1 MKKTSESKILLAL
14 RGYFLTGIVV
24 TAPVGLSLYI
34 VWSILLWVD
43 EKVGTIIPLHLT
55 DSNYIPGLGVI
66 IAASFFIVV
75 GWFARN
81 YFGRLLIELSD
92 YILERL
98 PFVKT
103 IYGTL
108 KQVFEMI
115 MGQQAQAFR
124 EVVMVEFPREGN
136 WSVGFLAGKTEGE
149 LKDVLGENYY
159 NVFIPTTPNPTS
171 GYLIIVPERD
181 LRRVKMTVDEG
192 LRAIMSCGL
201 IMPNP
206 TPEKSAGKTS
216 PSPTSPP
223 PSSENNQS

>member
-1 MKKTSESKILLAL
+1 MKTTSESKILLAL

-55 DSNYIPGLGVI
+55 DSTYIPGLGVI

-81 YFGRLLIELSD
+81 YFGRLLIKLSN

-98 PFVKT
+98 PVVKT

-124 EVVMVEFPREGN
+124 EVVLVEYPRSGH
-136 WSVGFLAGKTEGE
+136 WVLGFVTGTTEGE
-149 LKDVLGENYY
+149 IQTQLEKDLV
-159 NVFIPTTPNPTS
+159 NVVIPMTPNPTS
-171 GYLIIVPERD
+171 AFLMFIERD
-181 LRRVKMTVDEG
+181 KITRLNMTVDEG
-192 LRAIMSCGL
+192 IKMLISCGM
-201 IMPNP
+201 I
-206 TPEKSAGKTS
+206 TPKPKEISAKL
-216 PSPTSPP
+216 
-223 PSSENNQS
+223 N